1 MYTCVRKCKMAL
13 IYPVLSSGLY
23 TKAIIVHLVL
33 PRFYT
38 ATCTRVHV
46 WFFFVQDAQYVHYL
60 CVRIN
65 WC

>member
-1 MYTCVRKCKMAL
+1 MAL

-46 WFFFVQDAQYVHYL
+46 CVFCPGCTVCALFV
-60 CVRIN
+60 CENN